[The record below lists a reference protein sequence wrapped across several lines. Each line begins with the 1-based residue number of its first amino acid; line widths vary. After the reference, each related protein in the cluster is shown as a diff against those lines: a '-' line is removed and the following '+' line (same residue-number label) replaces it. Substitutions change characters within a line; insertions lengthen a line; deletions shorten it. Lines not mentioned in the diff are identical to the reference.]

1 MMLRKRAWITIAAV
15 CVLGAAPAHGQNSAA
30 DYPAKPIRFVVPT
43 SPGGGVDTVARLV
56 GQKLTEAWGQ
66 QVIVDNR
73 GGASGIIG
81 TEMAARAPGDG
92 YTFLIIPTTFSV
104 NPALFQKLPY
114 DPVNDFAPVSLISKE
129 PNVLVVHPSLP
140 VRSVQALVEL
150 SKRATQRINYGYGG
164 SGSSSNLSAE
174 LFKLKTGARGVG
186 VSYKSAG
193 PAVTALLAGETQMM
207 FIGLPPT
214 LPSLKGGKL
223 RALAVTSRE
232 RSQLLPELPT
242 MIESGVPGFEVTNWI
257 GAMAPA
263 TTREDIVRRVNAQ
276 IAKIL
281 AAPATRER
289 MLFYGITPDASSPE
303 EFGAFVKQEMARWR
317 DVVAKAGLQ
326 VN

>member
-1 MMLRKRAWITIAAV
+1 MLRKRTWTAIAAL
-15 CVLGAAPAHGQNSAA
+15 CAWGTALAYAQSGAP
-30 DYPAKPIRFVVPT
+30 DYPGKPIRFVVPT

-56 GQKLTEAWGQ
+56 GQRLTEAWGQ

-114 DPVNDFAPVSLISKE
+114 DPVGDFVPVSLISKE
-129 PNVLVVHPSLP
+129 PNVLVAHPSLP
-140 VRSVQALVEL
+140 VRSVQALVDL
-150 SKRATQRINYGYGG
+150 SKRAAQRINYGYGG

-214 LPSLKGGKL
+214 LPSLKSGKL
-223 RALAVTSRE
+223 RPLAVTSRE
-232 RSQLLPELPT
+232 RSPLLREVPT
-242 MIESGVPGFEVTNWI
+242 MMESGVPNFEVTNWI
-257 GAMAPA
+257 GMMAPA
-263 TTREDIVRRVNAQ
+263 TTRADIVRRVNAQ
-276 IAKIL
+276 IGRIL

-289 MLFYGITPDASSPE
+289 LLFYGITPDASSPD
-303 EFGAFVKQEMARWR
+303 EFGAFVKAEMARWR
-317 DVVAKAGLQ
+317 EVVAQSGLQ

>member
-1 MMLRKRAWITIAAV
+1 MLRRRTWIAIAAV
-15 CVLGAAPAHGQNSAA
+15 GALGTTPVHGQNGAA

-114 DPVNDFAPVSLISKE
+114 DPVNDFVPVSLLSKE

-140 VRSVQALVEL
+140 VRSVQALVDL

-232 RSQLLPELPT
+232 RSQLLPGVPT
-242 MIESGVPGFEVTNWI
+242 MIESGVPDFEVTNWI
-257 GAMAPA
+257 GVMAPA
-263 TTREDIVRRVNAQ
+263 ATREDIVRRVNAQ

-303 EFGAFVKQEMARWR
+303 DFGAFVKAEMARWR